1 MSWLS
6 SPPSTHPSRWYDIDD
21 DAGADGAGDV
31 DYDDDD
37 GDDRIYHMK
46 KMMVVARMMR
56 VMLGRIYTEEEH
68 VKA

>member
-37 GDDRIYHMK
+37 GDGEDDAGDAGADLHRRR
-46 KMMVVARMMR
+46 ACEGMR
-56 VMLGRIYTEEEH
+56 V
-68 VKA
+68 